1 MNETTCECKR
11 WANLVVRVM
20 VDDSNIPELAISI
33 DRLRDNIEN
42 LAKIGATDS
51 GGISRFALSKEEFQ
65 ARRLIIDCMKRVGLE
80 IRIDNVGNLYG
91 RRKGSEREL
100 APIMTGSHIDTQ
112 PNGGRFDGALGVL
125 GAIESLTTLNENNI
139 TTRHP
144 IEVVVFVNEEGHFI
158 PGMSGSKAIAG
169 ISTVEETHQ
178 SRNAQGITY
187 LDAMKRG
194 GLDPSSCS
202 PAKKVKGE
210 IHAFV
215 ELHIEQA
222 PRLYKEKI
230 PIGIVQN
237 IVGLTIMAGTIIG
250 RADHQALSLDLRKD
264 ALLAA
269 AEIVLAVN
277 QIPRGISETAVGLVG
292 KLNVFP
298 GASSVVPGRVEFTV
312 DLRDIEGGNLKELE
326 NRVTQKVAEVCGRRG
341 LQYRIETSLRVEPAH
356 LSEVVIHSMERAV
369 GKLKLNSKK
378 MYSGAGHDT
387 QNMAKIT
394 DVGMIF
400 VPSKDGRS
408 HCPEEWTDWDAVERG
423 CNVLLHTLL
432 ELDQA

>member
-1 MNETTCECKR
+1 
-11 WANLVVRVM
+11 M
-20 VDDSNIPELAISI
+20 VDSSNIPELAISI

-65 ARRLIIDCMKRVGLE
+65 ARKLIIDWMTRAGLE

-91 RRKGSEREL
+91 RKKGWEGEL
-100 APIMTGSHIDTQ
+100 PPIMTGSHIDTQ

-125 GAIESLTTLNENNI
+125 GAIESLTTLNENHI

-169 ISTVEETHQ
+169 ISTVEEIHQ
-178 SRNAQGITY
+178 SRNVAGITFHE
-187 LDAMKRG
+187 AMRRG
-194 GLDPSSCS
+194 GLDPSSCN
-202 PAKKVKGE
+202 PAKKVRGE

-222 PRLYKEKI
+222 PRLYDEKI
-230 PIGIVQN
+230 SIGIVQN

-250 RADHQALSLDLRKD
+250 RADHQALNLDLRKD

-277 QIPRGISETAVGLVG
+277 QIPRTISETAVGLVG

-312 DLRDIEGGNLKELE
+312 DLRDIESGNLKELE
-326 NRVTQKVAEVCGRRG
+326 NRVTQKVAEVCGRKG
-341 LQYRIETSLRVEPAH
+341 MKYHIEASLRLEPAH
-356 LSEVVIHSMERAV
+356 MSDKVIKAIERAV
-369 GKLKLNSKK
+369 TKLNLDSKK

-387 QNMAKIT
+387 QNMSRTA
-394 DVGMIF
+394 DVGLIF

-408 HCPEEWTDWDAVERG
+408 HCPEEWTSWDAVERG

-432 ELDQA
+432 ELDQV